1 MKDDNKTKKQ
11 LITELTELRQQHA
24 EVKSLATQASELKN
38 RIQSLLENRT
48 RQVQVSTEVAQ
59 KIAMAPAL
67 DALFRQVVNM
77 IKTRFDYYHVHIYSL
92 EKDLLVLQ
100 EGTGEAG
107 RLMKEE
113 NHQISL
119 MAEKSLVARA
129 ARSGEP
135 VLIPDVER
143 EPSWLPNPLLPY
155 TRSEIAVP
163 IKLGTAVLG
172 VLDIQGD
179 RIGSLTVEDQ
189 ILLTGLC
196 GQIAVTINSHRV
208 EAERRHANERMAMF
222 RALAENAVDAI
233 SIASQDLE
241 IVYANQAFHR
251 LYGYNDKLREVEGM
265 QLTQFLLPEDHHYF
279 REEILPQVLTRGW
292 SGELRGRRKDGFPF
306 YASLTQFPVYD
317 TSRQLAGIG
326 GITRDITQSKEA
338 EAERHRLQEQI
349 IHAQQVALREL
360 STPIIP
366 IVDRIIVIP
375 LIGAI
380 DTNRARD
387 ITRSLLSGINRH
399 RAKVVIL
406 DITGVAMVD
415 SEVAGYL
422 DKTVQAARLKGAH
435 TIITGISDAVAET
448 IIDLGINWS
457 NIETLSDLQTGLTV
471 ALNILRGKQAL

>member
-1 MKDDNKTKKQ
+1 
-11 LITELTELRQQHA
+11 LRT
-24 EVKSLATQASELKN
+24 LATQASELKN

-67 DALFRQVVNM
+67 DVLFRQVVNM
-77 IKTRFDYYHVHIYSL
+77 IKTRFDYYHVHIYSMD
-92 EKDLLVLQ
+92 KDSLVLQ

-107 RLMKEE
+107 RQMKEAG
-113 NHQISL
+113 HHISL

-135 VLIPDVER
+135 ILIPDVER
-143 EPSWLPNPLLPY
+143 EPSWLPNPFLPY
-155 TRSEIAVP
+155 TRSELAVP

-172 VLDIQGD
+172 ILDVQGD
-179 RIGSLTVEDQ
+179 RIGGLTVEDQ

-208 EAERRHANERMAMF
+208 EAERRQANERMAMF

-233 SIASQDLE
+233 SMASQNLE
-241 IVYANQAFHR
+241 IVYANGAFHR

-265 QLTQFLLPEDHHYF
+265 QLAQFLLPEDQSYF
-279 REEILPQVLTRGW
+279 AEEILPQLLSRGW
-292 SGELRGRRKDGFPF
+292 SGELRGRRKDGTTF

-317 TSRQLAGIG
+317 SARQLAAIG
-326 GITRDITQSKEA
+326 GIVRDITESKVA

-349 IHAQQVALREL
+349 IEAQQVALREL

-366 IVDRIIVIP
+366 IMDRIIVIP

-387 ITRSLLSGINRH
+387 ITRSLLAGISQH

-406 DITGVAMVD
+406 DITGVDMVD

-448 IIDLGINWS
+448 IVDLGIDWS
-457 NIETLSDLQTGLTV
+457 GIETLNDLKTGLIV
-471 ALNILRGKQAL
+471 ALNILRGRPNQ